1 MGPPGRPPAKRE
13 FIMKK
18 LVYTLALALGLLT
31 QMALIPGPALADE
44 AASADKPPQWKVDAS
59 AAFVSKYIWRGIMQ
73 INDPALQPSMNINK
87 GGFTFNV
94 WGSYDLTDKN
104 NHKNKFTEID
114 LTAEYA
120 FSFGDFSLPVGVINY
135 QFPNTT
141 FKSTTELYAG
151 VTYNWLIT
159 PTLKVY
165 QDVEQAH
172 GQYVNL
178 SLAYAYDL
186 PGVVKDVTWQL
197 AASLAGGWSSKDDN
211 KYYWG
216 VDSDA
221 FSDSQLT
228 IGLPIKI
235 KDTVTITPS
244 FNQVWLLDSKIKDAA
259 GYDSKNY
266 YGLTLSVSF

>member
-1 MGPPGRPPAKRE
+1 
-13 FIMKK
+13 MKK
-18 LVYTLALALGLLT
+18 LVYSLMLALGLLAQT
-31 QMALIPGPALADE
+31 ALLPGLALAEDKPAE
-44 AASADKPPQWKVDAS
+44 DKPPEWKVDAA
-59 AAFVSKYIWRGIMQ
+59 AAFNTKYIWRGIMQ
-73 INDPALQPSMNINK
+73 VNDPVLQPSMNINK

-120 FSFGDFSLPVGVINY
+120 FTFGDFSIPVGVINY

-151 VTYNWLIT
+151 VSYNWLIT

-165 QDVEQAH
+165 QDIEQAH
-172 GQYVNL
+172 GEYVNL

-186 PGVVKDVTWQL
+186 PAVCKDVTWQL
-197 AASLAGGWSSKDDN
+197 AASVAGGWASKDDN

-221 FSDSQLT
+221 FTDSQLT
-228 IGLPIKI
+228 IGVPVKI
-235 KDTVTITPS
+235 KEFITLTPA

-259 GYDSKNY
+259 GYDSKSY
-266 YGLTLSVSF
+266 WGLTLSISF